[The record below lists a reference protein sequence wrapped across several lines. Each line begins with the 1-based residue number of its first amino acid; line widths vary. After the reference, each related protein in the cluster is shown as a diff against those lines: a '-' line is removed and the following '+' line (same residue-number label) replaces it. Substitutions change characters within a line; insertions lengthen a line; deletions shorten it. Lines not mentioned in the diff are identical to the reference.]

1 MMVTNNCLYQCHR
14 GKDCCP
20 KVIPFGTVLT
30 TKTDESE
37 HTSSEHLNT
46 PSSEHYNNCRIQT
59 DVRCY
64 RLETIVPYLLFCDIP
79 IHNGSPGS
87 KIKADT

>member
-20 KVIPFGTVLT
+20 KVIPFGTVLA

-37 HTSSEHLNT
+37 HTS
-46 PSSEHYNNCRIQT
+46 RIQT

-64 RLETIVPYLLFCDIP
+64 RLETIVPYFLFCDIP
-79 IHNGSPGS
+79 THNGSPGS